1 MSRWRSFLNFHFL
14 FGLLDKDLKLIF
26 LANLVGSFGD
36 GLYAYIM
43 PYYMSN
49 SIGATPVEIGILYG
63 TTNVFAAL
71 TLLAYGLLGDKFDR
85 QKILILGWLAWVPA
99 PLIFA
104 L

>member
-1 MSRWRSFLNFHFL
+1 MKLTRWRGAFDFRFL
-14 FGLLDKDLKLIF
+14 FSLLDRDLKLIF

-43 PYYMSN
+43 PYYLSN

-71 TLLAYGLLGDKFDR
+71 TLLASGLLGDKFDR
-85 QKILILGWLAWVPA
+85 K
-99 PLIFA
+99 
-104 L
+104 